1 MSPDDLLAEA
11 HRVSNDRAVL
21 LTYGARVCATL
32 IRVALERA
40 LDQYWAGQDP
50 TIADGK
56 MRTQL
61 LVLRVYRPDLARD
74 TSEAWH
80 SLCRM
85 AHHHFYELPPT
96 TAELAG
102 WGDRVRTL
110 LARLTDLPAT
120 IGDAHW
126 APAGLPRW
134 VEPPDR
140 SPLPCGQD
148 RVRRAKQDVPT
159 RSGQTTDGTSAEQA
173 VQVDARRRV

>member
-11 HRVSNDRAVL
+11 RLVSDDGTVL

-50 TIADGK
+50 TVADSK
-56 MRTQL
+56 MRAQL
-61 LVLRVYRPDLARD
+61 LVLRAYRPDLARD

-96 TAELAG
+96 IGELSGWCARVGALLVRLNRPSTA
-102 WGDRVRTL
+102 
-110 LARLTDLPAT
+110 TDEPSGT
-120 IGDAHW
+120 S
-126 APAGLPRW
+126 PGLPRQ
-134 VEPPDR
+134 VEPADPGTLR
-140 SPLPCGQD
+140 CGQD
-148 RVRRAKQDVPT
+148 RVRRAKQDVSM

-173 VQVDARRRV
+173 VQVGCVRRV